1 MIITDMLLFT
11 TLDSSVLRELL
22 GHADSWSSRSNKP
35 YLDITLH
42 WIDNDF
48 NALECTLEMIPQ
60 PYPHTISA
68 TARLIRGIIGPA
80 NWNIQEAITSA
91 TTNSAPVMQ
100 KTTEILGMPRFPCVM
115 AQALQQEQEL
125 INRDVPPVIVIM
137 GVVIRWNS
145 TLLMLQRLL
154 KLKVT
159 IESLQF
165 TPFEDMTLVFS
176 STSSGLAAYVAP
188 RVVGLLN
195 ELEKEDIPHFDALN
209 QFWLEFIA
217 KMETRP
223 LISDAYLLASA
234 LHPTFNTLWFLED
247 EERFKS
253 IKGKLRE
260 EFKQVAPNSPKCN
273 MNRHLTKKKDKMI
286 YLGYTSFSSG
296 DNSRK
301 R

>member
-1 MIITDMLLFT
+1 
-11 TLDSSVLRELL
+11 
-22 GHADSWSSRSNKP
+22 
-35 YLDITLH
+35 
-42 WIDNDF
+42 
-48 NALECTLEMIPQ
+48 
-60 PYPHTISA
+60 
-68 TARLIRGIIGPA
+68 
-80 NWNIQEAITSA
+80 
-91 TTNSAPVMQ
+91 
-100 KTTEILGMPRFPCVM
+100 M

-165 TPFEDMTLVFS
+165 TMRLKTWEWDQLEQLVSILQPFEDMTLVFS